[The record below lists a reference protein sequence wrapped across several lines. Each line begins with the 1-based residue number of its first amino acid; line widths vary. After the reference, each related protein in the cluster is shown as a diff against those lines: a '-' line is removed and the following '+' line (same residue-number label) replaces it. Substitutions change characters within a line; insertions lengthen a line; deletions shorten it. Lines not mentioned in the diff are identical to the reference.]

1 MYMDKINRIL
11 IILDEMYPDNN
22 GDLNYDSIFQL
33 IVAVTLSAQTTD
45 IAVNKATISL
55 FKKYPTENELA
66 KADIKEVKQM
76 IKTIGLYNNKSKNI
90 IEMAKILVE
99 NNGIIEPN
107 LDFLTKLPGV
117 GRKTANVVL
126 SEGFK
131 IPRIAVDTHVFR
143 VAHRLGLSDANNTL
157 GTEKDLMDL
166 IDEKKWGQAHLRLLR
181 FGRYFCKAQKPNCL
195 ECPFIDIC
203 IYNKKNI

>member
-1 MYMDKINRIL
+1 MDKINRIL
-11 IILDEMYPDNN
+11 RKLDEMYPENK
-22 GDLNYDSIFQL
+22 GDLNYNSIFQL

-45 IAVNKATISL
+45 IAVNKATVEL
-55 FKKYPTENELA
+55 FNKYPTETELA
-66 KADIKEVKQM
+66 VADISHVKQM

-99 NNGIIEPN
+99 NNGEIEPT
-107 LDFLTKLPGV
+107 LEFLIKLPGV

-143 VAHRLGLSDANNTL
+143 VAHRLGLSKAKDTL
-157 GTEKDLMDL
+157 GTERDLMNL
-166 IDEKKWGQAHLRLLR
+166 IDEKLWGLAHLRLLR
-181 FGRYFCKAQKPNCL
+181 FGRYFCKAQKPNCK
-195 ECPFIDIC
+195 ECSFQEIC
-203 IYNKKNI
+203 IYDKKNI